1 MEENTNITSTE
12 ETQATEPE
20 VKATTSTEEQPTTSV
35 EEQLQKLM
43 VENAKMKRAF
53 DKASSEAAD
62 YKKKYNATLSEK
74 EQADLAK
81 AEAEARRDE
90 RLAELERENS
100 IHKFTE
106 SFLDLGYDKES
117 AIAAATAQVDNDVDT
132 LFKLQKKIIDAKVQ
146 AKVNELLAPKVSY
159 YKKFN
164 NTSIVDGL
172 KSIGVDYSFN
182 NRRKIA
188 NKNGIKVYVGTA
200 SQNKYLCDL
209 ARQGKLI
216 KV

>member
-146 AKVNELLAPKVSY
+146 AKE
-159 YKKFN
+159 
-164 NTSIVDGL
+164 
-172 KSIGVDYSFN
+172 
-182 NRRKIA
+182 
-188 NKNGIKVYVGTA
+188 
-200 SQNKYLCDL
+200 QE
-209 ARQGKLI
+209 LI
-216 KV
+216 KDIPRAKTGVYASMTAEQIMAIEDRDERHKAIAENIDLFGN

>member
-146 AKVNELLAPKVSY
+146 AKE
-159 YKKFN
+159 
-164 NTSIVDGL
+164 
-172 KSIGVDYSFN
+172 
-182 NRRKIA
+182 
-188 NKNGIKVYVGTA
+188 
-200 SQNKYLCDL
+200 QE
-209 ARQGKLI
+209 LI
-216 KV
+216 KDIPRAKTGVYASMTAEQIMAIEDRDERHKAIAENMDLFGN